1 MYSKVNCFERQ
12 SGYIFV
18 DFWTIRNWRVPS
30 PKEMTIFT
38 FYAVWTVAAAGI
50 KSSWS
55 FTTYPHCF
63 IGNCQSFNKKILP
76 VDGFGDFKL
85 EDLKFQ
91 TYYLRQ
97 LSQKSDFR
105 KHDQTQKTVVYLCC
119 VFEKRSAE
127 GPVPRNERLMVLLQ
141 VWERARTEGEKRESL
156 FLQRNNKTTC

>member
-1 MYSKVNCFERQ
+1 MKSPVPEGNDHPYLLRCLD
-12 SGYIFV
+12 SG
-18 DFWTIRNWRVPS
+18 
-30 PKEMTIFT
+30 
-38 FYAVWTVAAAGI
+38 G
-50 KSSWS
+50 SSW
-55 FTTYPHCF
+55 Y
-63 IGNCQSFNKKILP
+63 KILLTICNIP
-76 VDGFGDFKL
+76 PCMLHGQSLNHFLWDGFGDFKL
-85 EDLKFQ
+85 EDLNLQ

>member
-1 MYSKVNCFERQ
+1 
-12 SGYIFV
+12 
-18 DFWTIRNWRVPS
+18 
-30 PKEMTIFT
+30 MTIFT
-38 FYAVWTVAAAGI
+38 FYAVWTLDSG
-50 KSSWS
+50 SSWYKILLTIYNIPS
-55 FTTYPHCF
+55 CMLHCF
-63 IGNCQSFNKKILP
+63 IGNCQSFKQNILS

-91 TYYLRQ
+91 TYRQ